1 MANFFIEDN
10 KCTFGYFTIK
20 YEKELLVVYVEECPS
35 LMSLT
40 HLFVSGI
47 EEVLNKCINRSHI
60 LWCPFK
66 ITKLLSSITP
76 QKISI

>member
-20 YEKELLVVYVEECPS
+20 YEKELLVIYVEECPS

-40 HLFVSGI
+40 HLFFQG
-47 EEVLNKCINRSHI
+47 
-60 LWCPFK
+60 
-66 ITKLLSSITP
+66 
-76 QKISI
+76 